1 MSPRRPVLVRRAASG
16 TATLVLGL
24 AALSALTGCSTADS
38 ADTGATAAPTAAQ
51 PAQPTGDVSEGT
63 ALSGEGY
70 SLTAPP
76 GWTETTDSVRERF
89 QQVDAAAG
97 DTAVTGGFADN
108 VNVIVSDKR
117 RIKSQ
122 RKAERIL
129 ASELR
134 LVGKGVQVQEPGD
147 LDGETAY
154 HATARL
160 KVGHLKVR
168 TTQYFAKHGKAWYL
182 VTFSYGPQTDE
193 ESEAEE
199 IQSMLDSWTWKD

>member
-1 MSPRRPVLVRRAASG
+1 MTARPRTPARRATS
-16 TATLVLGL
+16 
-24 AALSALTGCSTADS
+24 AALPFVLSAL
-38 ADTGATAAPTAAQ
+38 
-51 PAQPTGDVSEGT
+51 V
-63 ALSGEGY
+63 LSGCGVLGSTSAEPSTTPSPTEQALPAGNPTDGLDVQGTGY
-70 SLTAPP
+70 SLTTPP
-76 GWTETTDSVRERF
+76 GWEETTDEVQQRYH
-89 QQVDAAAG
+89 QVDASAG

-122 RKAERIL
+122 QKAERIL
-129 ASELR
+129 ARELR
-134 LVGKGVQVQEPGD
+134 LVGRRVEVQEPGE
-147 LDGETAY
+147 LDGEVAY

-168 TTQYFAKHGKAWYL
+168 TSQYFAKHGKTWYL

-199 IQSMLDSWTWKD
+199 VQSMLDSWSWQD